1 MGQPRKIRLLR
12 HSPELLEIRIPYQR
26 ADPHEFL
33 LCSDIH
39 LDNPKCDREL
49 LRKHLKQAQG
59 RGAHVLMFGDVLC
72 LMQGKRDR
80 RASKSGIRP
89 EHLGSNYF
97 DLVFNEAAEWLKPF
111 AQTILMMSDGNH
123 ETAII
128 THNEIDPLGNLTR
141 LMRDRYG
148 SPVEHMRYQGFI
160 WFSFYQAGA
169 EREQKTRRTT
179 LFFHHGA
186 WGGIITKGTMGGGR
200 YAAIAPDAS
209 ILVNGHNHERS
220 IISHPCYR
228 LGQTGRQRI
237 EQRWHLQT
245 GTYKEEFQ
253 GGGGWAVERIVM
265 PKSLGGIWLRV
276 KPEAEGG
283 VSISCEPASS

>member
-1 MGQPRKIRLLR
+1 
-12 HSPELLEIRIPYQR
+12 
-26 ADPHEFL
+26 
-33 LCSDIH
+33 
-39 LDNPKCDREL
+39 
-49 LRKHLKQAQG
+49 
-59 RGAHVLMFGDVLC
+59 MFD
-72 LMQGKRDR
+72 
-80 RASKSGIRP
+80 
-89 EHLGSNYF
+89 
-97 DLVFNEAAEWLKPF
+97 EAAEWLKPF

-128 THNEIDPLGNLTR
+128 SHNEIDPLGNLTR

-160 WFSFYQAGA
+160 WFSFFMAGA
-169 EREQKTRRTT
+169 NREEKIRRTT

-220 IISHPCYR
+220 IVSHPCYR

-265 PKSLGGIWLRV
+265 PKSLGGIWLRL
-276 KPEAEGG
+276 KPEPDGG
-283 VSISCEPASS
+283 VSISCEPAS